1 MECQKAKFLF
11 TDKEG
16 NKCPYLIAD
25 SSLAKRLSALT
36 QIMDDLK
43 HAKELA
49 ELIASSEEGEI
60 QYALWLSAVV
70 TYGKCFVSAKRR
82 RVKLEEYHVSEACR
96 EALGFH
102 KDLLSLRNEF
112 FAHAGENDYE
122 ASNIAV
128 VLSPKKDCP
137 RIIDVNHVNIKKR
150 SVTEEFINP
159 FCMLCDRLYSVAE
172 KLGGKVYEKVFEEY
186 QNMDVEILY
195 AQADNKT

>member
-1 MECQKAKFLF
+1 MEGQKAKFLF
-11 TDKEG
+11 TDKDG

-25 SSLAKRLSALT
+25 TPLAKRLSALT

-49 ELIASSEEGEI
+49 ELIASSEVGEI

-70 TYGKCFVSAKRR
+70 TYGKCFASANGR
-82 RVKLEEYHVSEACR
+82 RVKLEEHHVSEACS

-137 RIIDVNHVNIKKR
+137 RTMDVNHVNIKKR

-159 FCMLCDRLYSVAE
+159 FCMLCDRLYSVVE
-172 KLGGKVYEKVFEEY
+172 KLGKKVYAKVFEEY
-186 QNMDVEILY
+186 QSMDVEILY
-195 AQADNKT
+195 AQAENKT